1 MYVRGNVTVDIKGN
15 ANINVDGSTVLKT
28 PQATVDGKV
37 TITGDTF
44 VEGTLHVANITATGG
59 TASLQGSFNVSGG
72 VESLSVTAAEYN
84 G

>member
-1 MYVRGNVTVDIKGN
+1 
-15 ANINVDGSTVLKT
+15 
-28 PQATVDGKV
+28 V

-72 VESLSVTAAEYN
+72 VDVSQGVECQTVNTLSITAAEYN